1 MKRFLAILTLLAAFA
16 RAETP
21 TPAVDLLA
29 GKSLAA
35 WELVT
40 LPTTPAKIDAVCKFH
55 ADGSLA
61 VAGKPVSYLA
71 TKAAYKNYRLHAEW
85 RWPADAAKNSNSGV
99 LLHIV
104 GGPTAG
110 TAWPVC
116 FQAQMKLARA
126 GDLLPMQGAKF
137 AEKLSTP
144 PDAKTPQL
152 DRANPTNPEKALGE
166 WNSYDIVCHDGTIE
180 ISVNGVLENKVAAS
194 NPAEGKIGIQLEGTP
209 FELRNVR
216 IEPLRAIGAS
226 YQSPPARDAGPK
238 K

>member
-1 MKRFLAILTLLAAFA
+1 MKRCLVALVSLAAIA
-16 RAETP
+16 RAAPPSPPVE
-21 TPAVDLLA
+21 LLA
-29 GKSLAA
+29 GRSLAA

-40 LPTTPAKIDAVCKFH
+40 APATTADVAKVCTFN

-71 TKAAYKNYRLHAEW
+71 TRASFTNFRLHVEW
-85 RWPADAAKNSNSGV
+85 RWPKDAAKNSNSGV

-104 GGPTAG
+104 GGPTGG

-116 FQAQMKLARA
+116 FQAQLKLARA
-126 GDLLPMQGAKF
+126 GDLLPMNGAKF

-152 DRANPTNPEKALGE
+152 DRTNPANPEKPLGE
-166 WNSYDIVCHDGTIE
+166 WNSYDVTCRAGAIE
-180 ISVNGVLENKVAAS
+180 VSVNGVLANRVTACDPAA
-194 NPAEGKIGIQLEGTP
+194 GRIGIQLEGTP

-216 IEPLRAIGAS
+216 VEPL
-226 YQSPPARDAGPK
+226 P
-238 K
+238 